1 MGPTRSRSSPT
12 RWLYTSPPAHFPLGP
27 AAPEGILWEPRPPKF
42 GAVSPRRHIAWS
54 SGQRRDVGSTTSV
67 HRRELYAEAR
77 SLQLALLASLKTAWT
92 LERRSPGS
100 WRQQGG
106 KKSQADKR
114 ILVGARAALPSET
127 RFPRS
132 RRSPPAK
139 PSGYFRRRGAPGD
152 KSSLRPNSRPGSQAP
167 GSFKVQPA

>member
-1 MGPTRSRSSPT
+1 MT
-12 RWLYTSPPAHFPLGP
+12 L
-27 AAPEGILWEPRPPKF
+27 
-42 GAVSPRRHIAWS
+42 PRRSWLSDGPNALSKLSHSLALHFSPSSLIFLSVPLHQKGSFGNPDHPNLGQFHPGDIAWS
-54 SGQRRDVGSTTSV
+54 SGQIRDLGSTTSV

-139 PSGYFRRRGAPGD
+139 PSG
-152 KSSLRPNSRPGSQAP
+152 
-167 GSFKVQPA
+167 